1 MWGGEWG
8 VLSGQVW
15 EAEQVE
21 HRGKSLGPE
30 CKVGCEVG
38 RCVQKTSWQMRL
50 VPRMRWQGLA
60 WVWRGSNVSGAKSQD
75 TGAQQQ
81 IGRNREV
88 QWGLWCPHSITSSPK
103 RPGNHP
109 LGP

>member
-38 RCVQKTSWQMRL
+38 RCVQKTSWQMSCPPSWTAA
-50 VPRMRWQGLA
+50 V
-60 WVWRGSNVSGAKSQD
+60 V
-75 TGAQQQ
+75 
-81 IGRNREV
+81 RE
-88 QWGLWCPHSITSSPK
+88 
-103 RPGNHP
+103 
-109 LGP
+109 LGGGQSLGFCDF